1 VKFPLSSFLNTYL
14 MEELMKRYHWVIVAI
29 EGEQHNVLIGH
40 HIFPKPIS
48 RAVAEAQ
55 LALKPNERLVP
66 GGIV

>member
-1 VKFPLSSFLNTYL
+1 
-14 MEELMKRYHWVIVAI
+14 MEELMKRYHWVVVAI

>member
-1 VKFPLSSFLNTYL
+1 
-14 MEELMKRYHWVIVAI
+14 MKRYHWVIVAT

-48 RAVAEAQ
+48 RAAAEAQ